1 LTPEEHDAKCKQT
14 KVAKSW
20 SSTGRLMGRPPNQ
33 FRVKLHTVIL
43 VCGHRVVTSERV
55 MIP

>member
-1 LTPEEHDAKCKQT
+1 MTPEEHAARCKQT

-55 MIP
+55 TVP